1 MGAIRVCGFAPKLA
15 DECLVSD
22 FQAIFRCA
30 LQHASVNSRRPI
42 GRLTPVNS
50 VSHPFWHSPDRGAS
64 HVYSEAVLD
73 NKAVVCHFVSVW
85 MEAPVANP
93 FATGASAFFAPS
105 RSLQPLSQPLTPT
118 GHHTAEHLLLSLRP
132 AFQTPT
138 SLCRRLVCHLASTQS
153 ATPSAKKQPLRV
165 YQNARLMAITLSP
178 ALSQRAGERACIPEH
193 TF

>member
-93 FATGASAFFAPS
+93 FATGASAFLRQAAAYSPFSAVNPNRPS
-105 RSLQPLSQPLTPT
+105 
-118 GHHTAEHLLLSLRP
+118 H
-132 AFQTPT
+132 
-138 SLCRRLVCHLASTQS
+138 RRALASEPAAGFPNAHIPLPAPRLPPRLNAVRHAFGKEA
-153 ATPSAKKQPLRV
+153 ATEGVSKCTSNGHNPLPGSLPKGR
-165 YQNARLMAITLSP
+165 
-178 ALSQRAGERACIPEH
+178 GEGLH
-193 TF
+193 T